1 MGHYVTEPLDF
12 CMLLSKILILLHMM
26 KMKKKARYVCPR
38 VTGTGAL
45 LLNLICQS
53 VRFNIQVNPLENVN
67 ADSDSGEIFYFES

>member
-1 MGHYVTEPLDF
+1 
-12 CMLLSKILILLHMM
+12 MM

-67 ADSDSGEIFYFES
+67 ATSPEDEIFYFES